1 MHTVLLFR
9 NIAWLSIIN
18 DVSVVLVV
26 ECIGT
31 FIKEEVG
38 GSFTK
43 TKNSSRFEFESDFH
57 IIFHYNER
65 FADCRH
71 ELPSSV
77 VTIVEAHSKC
87 ALGSEVEAEVVEEEA
102 VGIVF
107 VEVTALE
114 LRWNFIVCMLC
125 VRA

>member
-65 FADCRH
+65 FADSRH
-71 ELPSSV
+71 ILPSSV
-77 VTIVEAHSKC
+77 VTIGEAHSKC
-87 ALGSEVEAEVVEEEA
+87 EVEAEMVEE
-102 VGIVF
+102 
-107 VEVTALE
+107 
-114 LRWNFIVCMLC
+114 
-125 VRA
+125 